1 MKQLI
6 KNEWIKLRAQKTYV
20 VLSCIVLA
28 LVIIV
33 SFFTSVLMTP
43 LNNLLNYGR
52 DMFNESAAYDW
63 AIEQIE
69 SDPDSALAGVLRV
82 VFKDPKSEG
91 DKLREQ
97 AQEDWEDGYK
107 SSYAEAMSQAEVY
120 DFIEQNQL
128 EEWIVQEIQRDM
140 NNLYRWRE
148 IYNGVQSGKYTPEDM
163 VRDYYLFYLL
173 TGFEYTDEYLWFDI
187 FEEQDPATGAWV
199 IKIYRLDDMGSR
211 VECTWSD
218 VLDAVSVYK
227 PVCDRMISEIEQ
239 YALTIEPDAYY
250 DQLIQKKQ
258 EAILAYENSI
268 AQMEESIK
276 NLDQTSE
283 NAEWER
289 AYLELEITHARGMI
303 EDHERTID
311 AYEYLKE
318 QGASPN
324 SNAFSLVHY
333 LLPSVLE
340 SRRYAIK
347 DIMQDELNG
356 DFILLTMANKSNQNH
371 QIRTL
376 DKAIVAIEYAYM
388 HDILPEGMSASGA
401 KDTFVSNLSTASFLI
416 SAVTVVLASMIL
428 SREFATGTVRLWVI
442 RPKTRTK
449 LLGSKIATL
458 LLYVCGMM
466 AASFVITYAFAL
478 INHVIDLF
486 FYGEST
492 LFASGYG
499 VVLGQV
505 LPIPAVAE
513 HLWALIILTLPVM
526 LYAMLCLFISV
537 LTKKGVLG
545 IVCGMLVLMFAT
557 DIQALALIV
566 ANYTGVFGYA
576 LQATVLPYL
585 SMDRLLVTSMDFGVT
600 QLMSGMMENIGDLMG
615 LESMLMAQIWGAI
628 PYVCST
634 IVGAGVLV
642 VHILLLIWASLFAFK
657 RTQIKS

>member
-1 MKQLI
+1 MRQLI

-28 LVIIV
+28 LVIVV

-43 LNNLLNYGR
+43 LNMLIAHRKDFLT
-52 DMFNESAAYDW
+52 ESAAYSW
-63 AIEQIE
+63 AIEKIE
-69 SDPDSALAGVLRV
+69 EDPDSALAGVLRV
-82 VFKDPKSEG
+82 VFKDPKSKSDEM
-91 DKLREQ
+91 REQ
-97 AQEDWEDGYK
+97 AEGEWENGYK
-107 SSYAEAMSQAEVY
+107 SSYVESMAYAAFY
-120 DFIEQNQL
+120 DFVEQNAL
-128 EEWIVQEIQRDM
+128 EDWIVSNVQS
-140 NNLYRWRE
+140 NLLNLYRWRE
-148 IYNGVQSGKYTPEDM
+148 IYDGVQSGKYTPEDM
-163 VRDYYLFYLL
+163 VKDYYLFYLL
-173 TGFEYTDEYLWFDI
+173 TGFDYTDEHLWFDV
-187 FEEQDPATGAWV
+187 FEEQDPATGKIV
-199 IKIYRLDDMGSR
+199 IKFYRLDDMGLR
-211 VECTWSD
+211 VECTWED
-218 VLDAVSVYK
+218 VLEAVSVYK
-227 PVCDRMISEIEQ
+227 LTCDQMISELEQ

-250 DQLIQKKQ
+250 DQLIQEKQ
-258 EAILAYENSI
+258 AGILAHENSI
-268 AQMEESIK
+268 AQMEENIK

-283 NAEWER
+283 SAEWER
-289 AYLELEITHARGMI
+289 ANLELEITHARGTI
-303 EDHERTID
+303 EDLERTID

-347 DIMQDELNG
+347 NIMQDELNG
-356 DFILLTMANKSNQNH
+356 DFVLLTMATKSGLNH
-371 QIRTL
+371 QIRVL
-376 DKAIVAIEYAYM
+376 DKSIVAIEYAYT
-388 HDILPEGMSASGA
+388 HDVLPEDMSASSA
-401 KDTFVSNLSTASFLI
+401 KSTFISNLSTASFLI

-442 RPKTRTK
+442 RPKTRNK

-466 AASFVITYAFAL
+466 GASFVITYAFAL
-478 INHVIDLF
+478 VNHLIDLF
-486 FYGEST
+486 FYGKST
-492 LFASGYG
+492 LFVSNYG
-499 VVLGQV
+499 VVFGQV
-505 LPIPAVAE
+505 LPIPAIAE

-537 LTKKGVLG
+537 LTKKGVLS
-545 IVCGMLVLMFAT
+545 IVAGMLVLMFAT

-585 SMDRLLVTSMDFGVT
+585 SMDRLLVTSLDFGVGT
-600 QLMSGMMENIGDLMG
+600 LMMGMMESIGDLMG
-615 LESMLMAQIWGAI
+615 LETMLMSQIWGAM

-634 IVGAGVLV
+634 IVGAGVLI
-642 VHILLLIWASLFAFK
+642 VHILLLVWASLFAFK